1 MLKNAFPIG
10 PDGVVVDLFLLP
22 HPLFGFLQ
30 LDFQFGRSFHGLAQC
45 SSPFILRVSAV
56 ATASHFHT
64 ERNSG
69 GKNLDNL
76 RVSDHP
82 CLALPTF
89 RFPTL
94 GHSCLLGFHCS
105 EAASLTHCQS
115 LLCITLPLP
124 SALAP
129 AVATALGMF
138 GQRPKSPSRCDLNR
152 SWLDS
157 GCQGKRVSIDL
168 KTQSEYRRPGRE
180 APFD

>member
-10 PDGVVVDLFLLP
+10 PDGVVVDLFFVP
-22 HPLFGFLQ
+22 HPRFGFLQ

-45 SSPFILRVSAV
+45 SSPFILRVGAV

-105 EAASLTHCQS
+105 EAASLTHCRS

-124 SALAP
+124 CALAP
-129 AVATALGMF
+129 AVATALRMF
-138 GQRPKSPSRCDLNR
+138 GQRTPSKKAHPDVILT
-152 SWLDS
+152 D
-157 GCQGKRVSIDL
+157 GM
-168 KTQSEYRRPGRE
+168 RRPVSRGMRY
-180 APFD
+180 APNDVLKAQRKGDRQ